1 MRRKRMSNIL
11 IAPIVSGRDKDPYV
25 HLIADDKIYQLSIA
39 DARNVAAD
47 LVQCAARA
55 EADAMILKFF
65 SAKEFPTGAAIAL
78 MLDFR
83 SFRARLDTV
92 PTEHSHTVPVLMD
105 EQKGPVQ

>member
-1 MRRKRMSNIL
+1 MSSIL
-11 IAPIVSGRDKDPYV
+11 VGAIVSDKDNDPYV
-25 HLIADDKIYQLSIA
+25 HLIVDDKIYQLSIA

-65 SAKEFPTGAAIAL
+65 SAKEFPTGAAIAI